1 MSVLN
6 KYLINKM
13 GWLNYSSI
21 RGIGIPNSFEADGSV
36 KFSINNKKSKICYLI
51 REIIEKEKENSTN
64 SYNFIIMD
72 YNSDSFH
79 GSPNSEIVEFS
90 NNQELM
96 KLIMKYDA
104 CNEEYQRH
112 FKLNKIL
119 KTK

>member
-1 MSVLN
+1 MLN
-6 KYLINKM
+6 KYLLNKM
-13 GWLNYSSI
+13 GWLSYNLV
-21 RGIGIPNSFEADGSV
+21 RGIGIPNSFEANGSV

-51 REIIEKEKENSTN
+51 LEITEKEKENSTN

-79 GSPNSEIVEFS
+79 GSTNSKIEEFS

-104 CNEEYQRH
+104 CNDEYQRH
-112 FKLNKIL
+112 FKINKIL